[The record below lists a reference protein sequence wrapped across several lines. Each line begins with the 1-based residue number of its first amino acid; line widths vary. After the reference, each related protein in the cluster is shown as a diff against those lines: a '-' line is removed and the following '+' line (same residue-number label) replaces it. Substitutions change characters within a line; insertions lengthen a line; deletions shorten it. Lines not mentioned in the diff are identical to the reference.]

1 MPASVT
7 SDDGDENDF
16 IVDIDEIQAHGVN
29 AADIT
34 KLKSD
39 GFYTV
44 ASVTAAT
51 RKVLLKIKGF
61 SEIKVEKIKEAVN
74 KCSPTANGFITAAE
88 LGHQRKRCIR
98 LSTGSKQFDSVLAG
112 LVIDAVLPYNS

>member
-34 KLKSD
+34 KLKSN

-51 RKVLLKIKGF
+51 RKILLKIKGF

-74 KCSPTANGFITAAE
+74 KCSLPKEMGGAE
-88 LGHQRKRCIR
+88 GKVAYIGEL
-98 LSTGSKQFDSVLAG
+98 T
-112 LVIDAVLPYNS
+112 